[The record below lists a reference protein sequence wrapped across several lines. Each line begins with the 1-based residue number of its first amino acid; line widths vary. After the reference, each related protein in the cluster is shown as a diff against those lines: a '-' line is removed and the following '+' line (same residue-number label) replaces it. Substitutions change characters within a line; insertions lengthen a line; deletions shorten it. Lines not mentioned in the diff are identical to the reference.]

1 MLAQPTMPAA
11 QVDDPER
18 LETGL
23 ASTLWLIVLT
33 SHLSSDHRRETELQD
48 LVWNASC
55 VVKPDKAQFC
65 LQAVVVI
72 RFRAAPRQSRYAPRQ
87 PFGRKPSAA

>member
-33 SHLSSDHRRETELQD
+33 SHLSSDRRRETELQD
-48 LVWNASC
+48 LDWDVC
-55 VVKPDKAQFC
+55 VVQPDKAQFR